1 MTWTFVNAPDTSSTG
16 GRRDAVRLLI
26 PDITAASPLITDESI
41 AFLLSES
48 GNNVYRAAA
57 HACRALGSANAG
69 TAMSVGDLSISGL
82 ADSWGKKAKRLDV
95 LADMGAAPY
104 AGGITVS
111 DKETDQTDSD
121 IVQPFFTRTQD
132 DIPGGPSASTG
143 ST

>member
-1 MTWTFVNAPDTSSTG
+1 MTWTFNGAPGTGSTD

-26 PDITAASPLITDESI
+26 PDITASAQLITDESI
-41 AFLLSES
+41 AFFLSES

-57 HACRALGSANAG
+57 HSCRALGSANAG

-95 LADMGAAPY
+95 LADMGAVPY

-111 DKETDQTDSD
+111 DKETDQSDSD
-121 IVQPFFTRTQD
+121 IVQPDFARGQD
-132 DIPGGPSASTG
+132 DIPGGPQASTG
-143 ST
+143 LA